1 MGKVGLILLL
11 ISAFLEQ
18 LYLPK
23 TKIRLAKIIQAI
35 KRGYNLKML
44 EGAGLKALNILSRP
58 GFLGNNLLL

>member
-1 MGKVGLILLL
+1 MMIKGAIVQFYGEGRIDFIA

-35 KRGYNLKML
+35 KCGYNLKML
-44 EGAGLKALNILSRP
+44 EGAGLKALNIY
-58 GFLGNNLLL
+58 

>member
-1 MGKVGLILLL
+1 MGEGRIDFIA

-35 KRGYNLKML
+35 KYGYNLKML
-44 EGAGLKALNILSRP
+44 EGAGLKALNIY
-58 GFLGNNLLL
+58 